1 MNEVKEVPD
10 LATEVKRLNKILTK
24 MYKRS
29 SAGSAFLIG
38 IFSGLGSVIGA
49 TLVVAIVVS
58 LLSHVQ
64 VIPILGN
71 WIGQIAAAAVNHLP
85 QK

>member
-1 MNEVKEVPD
+1 MKEVQEVPD
-10 LATEVKRLNKILTK
+10 LAGEVKRLNKILTK
-24 MYKRS
+24 MYRRS
-29 SAGSAFLIG
+29 SPASAFLIG

-58 LLSHVQ
+58 LLSHVE
-64 VIPILGN
+64 VIPIIGN
-71 WIGQIAAAAVNHLP
+71 WIGQIAAAAVSHLP